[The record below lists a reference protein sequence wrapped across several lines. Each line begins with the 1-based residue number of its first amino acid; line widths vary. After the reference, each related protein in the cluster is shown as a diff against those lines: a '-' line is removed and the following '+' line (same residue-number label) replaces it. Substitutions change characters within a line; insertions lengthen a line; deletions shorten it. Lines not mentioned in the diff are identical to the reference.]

1 MRLPPFPGRV
11 KFRSVYSF
19 RVYLPPLVERQ
30 PARKVRPAPK
40 MY

>member
-19 RVYLPPLVERQ
+19 RLHDPALVER
-30 PARKVRPAPK
+30 RPAWPIRPASQV
-40 MY
+40 Y